1 MNRRNIVLLTGLGAA
16 ALFAGGAYLYTQ
28 HAAPTPATPEMAA
41 MPEGLVREH
50 APIMGPQN
58 AKVTIVEFFDPAC
71 EACRGFYPYVKQIMA
86 THPNDVRLM
95 LRYAAFHQGSD
106 QAVGI
111 LEAARK
117 QDKFQPVLE
126 ALLEKQA
133 EWASHDGPN
142 LDRAWAI
149 AGETGLDLTRARQ
162 DAVAPEVATLLAAD
176 MADVKTVG
184 ITGTPSFFVNGKPLT
199 VFGPEPLRL
208 LVQSEVEAANL
219 P

>member
-58 AKVTIVEFFDPAC
+58 AKVTIVEFFDHAC

-95 LRYAAFHQGSD
+95 LRYTAFHQGSD

-162 DAVAPEVATLLAAD
+162 DAAAPEVATLLAAD

-184 ITGTPSFFVNGKPLT
+184 ITRTPSFFVNGNPLT
-199 VFGPEPLRL
+199 VFGPEPMRL